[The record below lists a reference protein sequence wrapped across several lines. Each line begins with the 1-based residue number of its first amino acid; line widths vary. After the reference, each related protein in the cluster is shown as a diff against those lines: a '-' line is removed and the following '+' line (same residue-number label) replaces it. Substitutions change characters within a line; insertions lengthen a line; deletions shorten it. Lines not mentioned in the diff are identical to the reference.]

1 MTDPTE
7 QLLQQALQDLY
18 LVYET
23 GLNNLHN
30 ALLSLAQACEE
41 SDGSMKRA
49 LTSMDERIDRLE
61 YQHRAMA
68 LLLSKKHP

>member
-18 LVYET
+18 EVYET

-30 ALLSLAQACEE
+30 ALLSLAQASEE

-49 LTSMDERIDRLE
+49 LTSIDERIARLE
-61 YQHRAMA
+61 YQHQAMA
-68 LLLSKKHP
+68 LLLSRKPR